1 MARYAHPDEFTD
13 LARAG
18 REMGYWHVE
27 AGPLVRSSYHAAN
40 HRPEDLAS

>member
-1 MARYAHPDEFTD
+1 VQRYAHPDEFTD

-18 REMGYWHVE
+18 RAMGYWHVE

-40 HRPEDLAS
+40 HRPEDEPS